1 MAKLNFDD
9 VWKEVSETDFGN
21 NEPENDCDIKV
32 IRRIY
37 SVLLEAVE
45 LLNGPARLSPERRI
59 ALTTQVGKLRQRLHE
74 SSILVNRI
82 DPTVPIYR
90 GGFS

>member
-1 MAKLNFDD
+1 MAKLNIND

-32 IRRIY
+32 LRGIY
-37 SVLLEAVE
+37 SVLLEAEE

-59 ALTTQVGKLRQRLHE
+59 ALTTQVGKLQQRLHE

-90 GGFS
+90 GGFN